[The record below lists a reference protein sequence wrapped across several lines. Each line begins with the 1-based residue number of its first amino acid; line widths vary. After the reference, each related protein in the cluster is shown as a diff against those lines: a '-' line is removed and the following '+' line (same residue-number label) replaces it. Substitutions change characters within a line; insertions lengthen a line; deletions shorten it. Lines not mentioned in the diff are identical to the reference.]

1 MQLITIYC
9 NQKELEN
16 MLAVVYIKHHHGRP
30 REAMRIFNAFVQR
43 KAPTKNPDKVVGANV
58 TNHFHYNE
66 KQEGCQI
73 VQLQKWNRT
82 KKQDRIGGG
91 R

>member
-1 MQLITIYC
+1 MQSIMINCT
-9 NQKELEN
+9 QEELEN
-16 MLAVVYIKHHHGRP
+16 LLAVVYIKHHHGRP

-43 KAPTKNPDKVVGANV
+43 KAPTKCPGKAVSANV
-58 TNHFHYNE
+58 TNQLHYTE
-66 KQEGCQI
+66 KQEGCQL
-73 VQLQKWNRT
+73 VQLQKWNHT